1 MKNSWTSKKK
11 GIGGR
16 ERERER
22 ERESTTNNTFKV

>member
-22 ERESTTNNTFKV
+22 ESTTNNTFKV